1 MTTADPSVAR
11 PGNVPASF
19 AAAGLAKPAR
29 DHRIDFFRGL
39 ALASIFINHMPG
51 NAFER
56 LTHKNFGIT
65 DSAEI
70 FVLLAGVAAAFAYLP
85 GIAAGQYGAAVW
97 RALQRAVTLYLAH
110 LSNTAVGLGLFA
122 AGALWLGTA
131 PLLNE
136 LNLPLLFSDTARTLV
151 GIPLMTHQIGY
162 FNILPLYV
170 TLLLMLPA
178 ILALVTI
185 GPRVALAA
193 SLAVYAL
200 SHASGLNVPTFPA
213 EGSWYFNPL
222 AWQLIFTIGI
232 LIGWRLRAGLGGVP
246 YVAPLFWLAAA
257 YLVACFSYTWFNLWG
272 LLPDLPL
279 PATFVGND
287 KTYVAIARLAHVLAL
302 VYVVGHSPL
311 MPWLSARL
319 TPRNPLVLIGRHA
332 LPVFWTG
339 TLLSVAGLIVR
350 YAVLDQDGT
359 LPMPEMPPLLWL
371 DTVLVAAGLAIQVA
385 LAHALDRFERGKP
398 AVVRAAA

>member
-1 MTTADPSVAR
+1 MTTADISVAATGTA
-11 PGNVPASF
+11 P
-19 AAAGLAKPAR
+19 AGLASAVSPKPAR

-39 ALASIFINHMPG
+39 ALVSIFINHMPG
-51 NAFER
+51 NAYER

-65 DSAEI
+65 DSAEV

-85 GIAAGQYGAAVW
+85 GIAAGAYGAAVW
-97 RALQRAVTLYLAH
+97 RAVKRAATLYLAH
-110 LSNTAVGLGLFA
+110 LSNITVGLGLFA

-131 PLLNE
+131 SLLKE
-136 LNLPLLFSDTARTLV
+136 LNLPPVFSNTAQALV
-151 GIPLMTHQIGY
+151 GIPLLTHQIGY

-170 TLLLMLPA
+170 TLLVMLPA

-193 SLAVYAL
+193 SVALYAL
-200 SHASGLNVPTFPA
+200 SHAAGLNVPTFPA
-213 EGSWYFNPL
+213 EGYWYFNPF

-232 LIGWRLRAGLGGVP
+232 LIGWRLQTGRGGVP

-257 YLVACFSYTWFNLWG
+257 YLAACFSYTWFNLWG

-287 KTYVAIARLAHVLAL
+287 KTYVSLARLAHLLAL

-319 TPRNPLVLIGRHA
+319 TPKNPLVLLGRHA

-350 YAVLDQDGT
+350 YAVLGQDGT
-359 LPMPEMPPLLWL
+359 LPMPEMPPLFWL
-371 DTVLVAAGLAIQVA
+371 DTLLVVAGLSVQFA
-385 LAHALDRFERGKP
+385 LAHALERFGRAKP
-398 AVVRAAA
+398 APAAA